1 MALAATKP
9 SPARSR
15 TLRGSRSGWK
25 AKSNL
30 AAAYESGGDPGRA
43 IPLYEQTLTD
53 YRRILGPDHPDTLT
67 SASNLAGAYQA
78 GGDLGRAIPLYEQ
91 TLTDTRRILGPDHVT
106 VAVVLFRLAGIQLAL
121 GDATAAV
128 RCIQRAIGIDQNAYG
143 DDHPEIATDLVRG
156 PRRSRAGR
164 WGFCGRPHEPT
175 QGT

>member
-1 MALAATKP
+1 MCIRDRRLPGGRRPGPGHSAV
-9 SPARSR
+9 R
-15 TLRGSRSGWK
+15 T
-25 AKSNL
+25 
-30 AAAYESGGDPGRA
+30 DPHRLPTNPRPG
-43 IPLYEQTLTD
+43 PP
-53 YRRILGPDHPDTLT
+53 GHPDHPDTLT
-67 SASNLAGAYQA
+67 SANNLAYAYQA